1 MNRRFRRDVMNME
14 EYYDSLKKEM
24 EASLKK
30 SGISQQNI
38 EDRQA
43 KTDLLPDELA
53 RKKDDLFK
61 KYSIKIESAALM
73 WIKTPAVR
81 VLLKTM
87 VGRKRLDMSAI
98 YNPVTKLLDPMA
110 CQKCGNCYKPVFL

>member
-1 MNRRFRRDVMNME
+1 MNME

-53 RKKDDLFK
+53 RKK
-61 KYSIKIESAALM
+61 
-73 WIKTPAVR
+73 R
-81 VLLKTM
+81 
-87 VGRKRLDMSAI
+87 
-98 YNPVTKLLDPMA
+98 
-110 CQKCGNCYKPVFL
+110 